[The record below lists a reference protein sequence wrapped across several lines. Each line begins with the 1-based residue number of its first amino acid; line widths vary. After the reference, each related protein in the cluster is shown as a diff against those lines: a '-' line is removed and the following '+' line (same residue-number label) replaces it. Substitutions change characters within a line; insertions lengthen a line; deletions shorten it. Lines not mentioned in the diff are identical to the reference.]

1 MSRRLLIIED
11 DSSLAQM
18 LGLHFAD
25 EGFRVELAATCTRG
39 LELLRAEDFDL
50 VLLDQ
55 QLPDGTGSELLPRL
69 LEARPGLGVIMMTGR
84 HDLELAIDAIQR
96 GAAEFVH
103 KPIDTDAL
111 QLTVNGLID
120 KRRLARERMRTPAEG
135 AGDDAPLQRALIGR
149 SSAMLA
155 VSKAVAL
162 GARGSAT
169 VLICGESGT
178 GKEVVARLIHQ
189 HSGVSGAFVAVN
201 CAAIVDTLLESELF
215 GYERGAFTGAHGRK
229 LGKLEQAQDG
239 TLFLDEV
246 GELAPALQAKLLR
259 VLQEQVFERV
269 GGTETLVSTARVIAA
284 TNRDLMAEAAARRF
298 REDLAFRLR
307 VIEIRLPPLRE
318 RKDDI
323 PLLVQGLLPRVNARL
338 ARPESA
344 APPAITEAALARL
357 CAYDWPGNVRELENL
372 LTRALMQA
380 RDGVITL
387 DLVDLGAEAT
397 SAIGQAAA
405 GLAPTD
411 GHGLCT
417 LEQVEAEHIQRVLDH
432 TGGHKAQSCRILRI
446 SRPALDRKILK
457 HGLRLPPASAADRS
471 GGAGGD

>member
-169 VLICGESGT
+169 VLICGESEPV
-178 GKEVVARLIHQ
+178 KRWW
-189 HSGVSGAFVAVN
+189 
-201 CAAIVDTLLESELF
+201 
-215 GYERGAFTGAHGRK
+215 
-229 LGKLEQAQDG
+229 LG
-239 TLFLDEV
+239 
-246 GELAPALQAKLLR
+246 
-259 VLQEQVFERV
+259 
-269 GGTETLVSTARVIAA
+269 
-284 TNRDLMAEAAARRF
+284 
-298 REDLAFRLR
+298 
-307 VIEIRLPPLRE
+307 
-318 RKDDI
+318 
-323 PLLVQGLLPRVNARL
+323 
-338 ARPESA
+338 
-344 APPAITEAALARL
+344 
-357 CAYDWPGNVRELENL
+357 
-372 LTRALMQA
+372 
-380 RDGVITL
+380 
-387 DLVDLGAEAT
+387 
-397 SAIGQAAA
+397 
-405 GLAPTD
+405 
-411 GHGLCT
+411 
-417 LEQVEAEHIQRVLDH
+417 
-432 TGGHKAQSCRILRI
+432 
-446 SRPALDRKILK
+446 
-457 HGLRLPPASAADRS
+457 
-471 GGAGGD
+471 